1 MGPGYFAKADVSE
14 REGYL
19 VGLRKPGPRSQ
30 EFWGEGRDLGNPSGL
45 GLNWKEVGHS
55 PGAPRELKK
64 AKRKGGWSPSKRTRE
79 RGGVLKGSWVC
90 LRKGVVG
97 PCRRPTGKARIRLR
111 PTVGGWSRETTP
123 RGAGGVCW
131 ASAKA
136 ALAAGGGRGEAATA
150 GPGRG
155 EGSTGRRRG
164 LGPWKRALEGHSPAG
179 PLGLSQGGLG
189 HGGWIRQGQGQHS
202 WWPPPPSPRA
212 VLTYVPVAAAA
223 TAVGLGVS
231 NTGAPAPLCR
241 AAPSSPPPLALS
253 PRPSELAGRWRERQG
268 GALWLPEPPPLG
280 QPEKDPGETPPP
292 TKLVGPQSRH
302 LENGGGRE
310 LCQFSPPPSWIAP
323 LPAQIYPL
331 CPQGPHPHPSESAAL
346 SRSID
351 GEASVNGPRAQSA
364 MGNDAALCPHPAP

>member
-1 MGPGYFAKADVSE
+1 M
-14 REGYL
+14 
-19 VGLRKPGPRSQ
+19 
-30 EFWGEGRDLGNPSGL
+30 
-45 GLNWKEVGHS
+45 
-55 PGAPRELKK
+55 
-64 AKRKGGWSPSKRTRE
+64 
-79 RGGVLKGSWVC
+79 KGSWVC

-111 PTVGGWSRETTP
+111 PTAGGWSRETTP

-150 GPGRG
+150 RPGRR

-164 LGPWKRALEGHSPAG
+164 LGPWKQAVEGHGPAG

-189 HGGWIRQGQGQHS
+189 HGGWIRQGQGQHC

-280 QPEKDPGETPPP
+280 QPERDPGETPPP

-302 LENGGGRE
+302 LENGGIYIYKCVCINAKECSNYRT
-310 LCQFSPPPSWIAP
+310 IA
-323 LPAQIYPL
+323 LIS
-331 CPQGPHPHPSESAAL
+331 H
-346 SRSID
+346 
-351 GEASVNGPRAQSA
+351 ASKVMLKILQARLQ
-364 MGNDAALCPHPAP
+364 